1 MTPVIDLHCDLLS
14 YLNHVPDA
22 TPFKTEEIGASFP
35 AMKDGN
41 VKLQIMAIYTATDK
55 GSTESALK
63 QSLLFKN
70 LLTQHTDR
78 LALAKTTEA
87 IQSVPA
93 STKINMLAAIENA
106 SGFCEEE
113 DKLEDGFKNLETII
127 SNTEKILYIGLT
139 HHAENRFG
147 GGNNTNVGLKEDGK
161 ALLDYINGRKI
172 AIDFSHT
179 CDALANDILNYLS
192 KNKLDIPILASHSN
206 YREIFDHPRNL
217 PDDIAKEIISQGGL
231 IGMNFLR
238 AFMNNDDPNAFY
250 DHINHGLSLGG
261 AKSIC
266 FGADFFYTGNHP
278 DQSRRPFY
286 FKEHENASCYPALLK
301 ELTKHTS
308 HEHVEDISHN
318 NVANYIQKIWS

>member
-22 TPFKTEEIGASFP
+22 TPYKTEEIGASFP
-35 AMKDGN
+35 ALEAGN
-41 VKLQIMAIYTATDK
+41 VKLQVMAIYTASEK

-63 QSLLFKN
+63 QSLLFKK
-70 LLTQHTDR
+70 LLTEHADR
-78 LALAKTTEA
+78 LALAKSTAT
-87 IQSVPA
+87 IQSLPA
-93 STKINMLAAIENA
+93 STKTNMLAAIENA
-106 SGFCEEE
+106 SGICEED
-113 DKLEDGFKNLETII
+113 DKLADGFKNLETII

-147 GGNNTNVGLKEDGK
+147 GGNNTKVGLKEDGK

-179 CDALANDILNYLS
+179 SDALAHDILNYLTQ
-192 KNKLDIPILASHSN
+192 KNLDIPILASHSN
-206 YREIFDHPRNL
+206 FRPIFDHPRNL
-217 PDDIAKEIISQGGL
+217 PDDIAMEIINQGGL

-238 AFMNNDDPNAFY
+238 AFMNNDDPNALY
-250 DHINHGLSLGG
+250 DHIAHGLSLGG
-261 AKSIC
+261 ANSIC

-301 ELTKHTS
+301 ELTKRTNA
-308 HEHVEDISHN
+308 EQVEAISHK